1 MKSQVELR
9 EDRIQDAWRFGSE
22 GEREESMG
30 MEGKGV
36 SSLLD
41 VHLELRKNGDNI
53 FDMLE

>member
-1 MKSQVELR
+1 
-9 EDRIQDAWRFGSE
+9 
-22 GEREESMG
+22 MG